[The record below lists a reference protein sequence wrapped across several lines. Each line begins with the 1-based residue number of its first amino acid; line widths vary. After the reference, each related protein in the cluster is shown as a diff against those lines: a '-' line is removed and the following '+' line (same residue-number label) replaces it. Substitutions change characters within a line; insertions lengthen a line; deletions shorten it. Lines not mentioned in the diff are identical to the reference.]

1 MTMQLI
7 EPCCAPKHLLQLRE
21 KLGESGTA
29 FWHGYGDMSVLE
41 LLPALMRR
49 YADVELLIALPF
61 VPDQVYELIIR
72 LMRRQCSTY
81 DGKGRMDIVRHLT
94 LITDLRESKS
104 PLASELTENNPFP
117 GRLTIRNVQQNDTVF
132 ILHDIAVIGNI
143 NLLYGGHF
151 TAIAT
156 KSQAV
161 IQSMRE
167 VFGKL

>member
-49 YADVELLIALPF
+49 YADEELLIAMPC
-61 VPDQVYELIIR
+61 VPDPVYELITR
-72 LMRRQCSTY
+72 LMGKQCSSY
-81 DGKGRMDIVRHLT
+81 NGKGRMNIVRHLT
-94 LITDLRESKS
+94 LIADLRESKS
-104 PLASELTENNPFP
+104 PSASELIRDNPYA

-132 ILHDIAVIGNI
+132 ILHDIAIMGNI

-156 KSQAV
+156 KNQAV

-167 VFGKL
+167 VLSKL